1 MPNQPKQNKE
11 DMKELANKIPEV
23 RNRELFIKT
32 CDLMFSHYRI
42 LKIVDLETAL
52 QIIKGVLKNE

>member
-1 MPNQPKQNKE
+1 
-11 DMKELANKIPEV
+11 MKEEIKRKAMEIPEV

-42 LKIVDLETAL
+42 LEIVDLQTAMK
-52 QIIKGVLKNE
+52 IIEGVLRKY